1 MRFPARR
8 FRTLVLMV
16 VAMAA
21 CTFGDVFLAQAMQ
34 GLGQVRLQGLAQT
47 LDLGLRIFSAPK
59 VWLAL
64 GLFAVFFFLW
74 MTVLSYE
81 DLSFALPLTALT
93 YLFNALLVGPF
104 LNETVSPL
112 RWAGTLV
119 IGLGVALVTASG
131 SHGPEHAHAHGHGR
145 GGGTERG
152 GPGREETPSQD
163 SETGCHQGVRPAI
176 DG

>member
-1 MRFPARR
+1 MRFSARR
-8 FRTLVLMV
+8 MRTLVLMV

-21 CTFGDVFLAQAMQ
+21 CTFGDIFLAQAMQ
-34 GLGQVRLQGLAQT
+34 GLGQVSLGGLVQVWDAGVQV
-47 LDLGLRIFSAPK
+47 FSTPK

-64 GLFAVFFFLW
+64 ALFAVFFFLW

-104 LNETVSPL
+104 LGETVSPL
-112 RWAGTLV
+112 RWAGTLL

-131 SHGPEHAHAHGHGR
+131 GQGNPGGQSQPPTRAEDPPLRAHA
-145 GGGTERG
+145 TAE
-152 GPGREETPSQD
+152 
-163 SETGCHQGVRPAI
+163 A
-176 DG
+176 

>member
-1 MRFPARR
+1 MNFSARR
-8 FRTLVLMV
+8 VRTLVLMV

-21 CTFGDVFLAQAMQ
+21 CTFGDIFLAQAMQ
-34 GLGQVRLQGLAQT
+34 GLGQVHFHDPAQAW
-47 LDLGLRIFSAPK
+47 DVGVQVFSTPK

-104 LNETVSPL
+104 LGETVSPL
-112 RWAGTLV
+112 RWAGTLL

-131 SHGPEHAHAHGHGR
+131 GQVPDRVRQTRE
-145 GGGTERG
+145 
-152 GPGREETPSQD
+152 PGK
-163 SETGCHQGVRPAI
+163 A
-176 DG
+176 